1 MGMGV
6 TNFHLNLILLNS
18 DKCSDK
24 KLIKKDPKVCDVLAY
39 GRTLPPLRITENLDK
54 I

>member
-1 MGMGV
+1 MGAGV
-6 TNFHLNLILLNS
+6 TNFHLNIICLNP

-24 KLIKKDPKVCDVLAY
+24 KLIKKDPKVHDVLAY
-39 GRTLPPLRITENLDK
+39 GRTPPPLRVTENLDK